1 MAPISNITMIPLSNL
16 LFDPENPRLP
26 KEFRGNRDEQAIIKH
41 MLRDE
46 SLIELMKSIGQTG
59 YSASEPLLVVPESEK
74 YIVVEGNRRL
84 AALKLLSNPELA
96 VIRRK
101 SVDEVIN
108 EKRY

>member
-46 SLIELMKSIGQTG
+46 SLIELMKSNRVFGIGATPG
-59 YSASEPLLVVPESEK
+59 CSGK
-74 YIVVEGNRRL
+74 
-84 AALKLLSNPELA
+84 
-96 VIRRK
+96 
-101 SVDEVIN
+101 
-108 EKRY
+108 